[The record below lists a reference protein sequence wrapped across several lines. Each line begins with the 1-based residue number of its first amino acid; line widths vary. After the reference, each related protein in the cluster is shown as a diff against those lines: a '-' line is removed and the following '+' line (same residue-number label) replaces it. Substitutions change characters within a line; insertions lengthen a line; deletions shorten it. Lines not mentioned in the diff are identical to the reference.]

1 MFGNCY
7 NLVSLDLS
15 SFNTQNVED
24 MSGMFQNCNK
34 LVTIKSNEKGEFYN
48 ASTNEI
54 ITGNIDFNNGKCNL
68 TKNTI
73 KSKSQIT
80 IATPTKTPYS
90 KAYNI
95 IDEYTNK
102 WYSSY
107 DSEQEPSYFDEI
119 IADEYDTTSAS
130 NYFEI
135 SLYREQDDK
144 SFTTVY
150 SYNNDENY
158 YMIKTNDI
166 YNSEKI
172 YINKFVAVD
181 DSEETALYSSDNG
194 KTLYLNLANLKNSVI
209 TGTPTNELNAYVDLG
224 EATGKYLYS
233 TDNGAHMYIDVA
245 NTPSKEVTK
254 WSGNINGKSV
264 YGYKIGSDSI
274 YYSDLSFTSILTY
287 DDTPTQVL
295 EFNKMEM
302 IIKTNNTELK
312 LDSLKIIK
320 NYNDIYTID
329 YIPNFTKTI
338 TVDDVVVEI
347 VKESMT
353 FNYWIEVEGEL
364 KKFTATINANGSVS
378 GINIASGSFDYT
390 TNVLSVTFVNK
401 VSSEIVISFEYY
413 YTLDIDASKSLMLN
427 YKIEKAKINEIGLED
442 ENHEL
447 LAYMTFPDIEF
458 HDIYNNVSAMFAI
471 NKSN

>member
-1 MFGNCY
+1 
-7 NLVSLDLS
+7 
-15 SFNTQNVED
+15 
-24 MSGMFQNCNK
+24 
-34 LVTIKSNEKGEFYN
+34 
-48 ASTNEI
+48 
-54 ITGNIDFNNGKCNL
+54 
-68 TKNTI
+68 
-73 KSKSQIT
+73 
-80 IATPTKTPYS
+80 
-90 KAYNI
+90 
-95 IDEYTNK
+95 
-102 WYSSY
+102 
-107 DSEQEPSYFDEI
+107 
-119 IADEYDTTSAS
+119 
-130 NYFEI
+130 
-135 SLYREQDDK
+135 
-144 SFTTVY
+144 
-150 SYNNDENY
+150 
-158 YMIKTNDI
+158 
-166 YNSEKI
+166 
-172 YINKFVAVD
+172 
-181 DSEETALYSSDNG
+181 
-194 KTLYLNLANLKNSVI
+194 
-209 TGTPTNELNAYVDLG
+209 
-224 EATGKYLYS
+224 
-233 TDNGAHMYIDVA
+233 
-245 NTPSKEVTK
+245 
-254 WSGNINGKSV
+254 
-264 YGYKIGSDSI
+264 
-274 YYSDLSFTSILTY
+274 
-287 DDTPTQVL
+287 
-295 EFNKMEM
+295 M
-302 IIKTNNTELK
+302 IIKTNNAELK

-353 FNYWIEVEGEL
+353 FNYWIEVDGEL